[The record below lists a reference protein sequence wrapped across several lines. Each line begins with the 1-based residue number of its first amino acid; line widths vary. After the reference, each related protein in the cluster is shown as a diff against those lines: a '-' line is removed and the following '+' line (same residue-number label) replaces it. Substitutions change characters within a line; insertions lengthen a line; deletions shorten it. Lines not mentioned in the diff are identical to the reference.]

1 MAHVQAAGDV
11 RRRDHDAEAFLAG
24 VAVRLEVTLILP
36 MIVQL
41 LFDLFWVVCGVELTV
56 CLFHSL
62 SYSVS
67 WRRSRGQMEAD
78 AAIGLVTVAR
88 QLFQS
93 VFVRNE
99 VYHFMESGSK
109 IGKLR
114 QQGDQQIARALPRL
128 PGQHSSTGAP

>member
-1 MAHVQAAGDV
+1 
-11 RRRDHDAEAFLAG
+11 
-24 VAVRLEVTLILP
+24 
-36 MIVQL
+36 
-41 LFDLFWVVCGVELTV
+41 
-56 CLFHSL
+56 
-62 SYSVS
+62 
-67 WRRSRGQMEAD
+67 MEAD

-114 QQGDQQIARALPRL
+114 QQGDQQIARGIAALAGPAQFHRRAVVRPFTGQVVRHEFMRLALPQRFVQPLGLLPLSQAISTRL
-128 PGQHSSTGAP
+128 PARKLLAATAQATASWALSAPDGSALSSK

>member
-1 MAHVQAAGDV
+1 MC
-11 RRRDHDAEAFLAG
+11 
-24 VAVRLEVTLILP
+24 RLPVTFGGGIMMQKLSWLVSPFGFEVTLILP
-36 MIVQL
+36 VIVQL

-114 QQGDQQIARALPRL
+114 QQGDQQVARALPRL